1 MQSLQARRDSC
12 WRERSADFI
21 LQACG
26 VGESGLVIFLRFL
39 AVRTFLRVKTRA
51 PELPASPRV
60 DFPDGCRHIERMD
73 FDISRLLDDWDY
85 KPGQMVVRK
94 FTGKDGAE
102 KIQLRLDL
110 GVLQMNA
117 SGRPDGKRPFGYP
130 SLLEFHRAR
139 LHKHVGEHGGS
150 DDGFALDAEAC
161 AKLQMEALQYH
172 HRYICL
178 LELGDYHAVI
188 RDTER
193 NLEVFEFADK
203 QAESD
208 ELSWALQQFR
218 PQLLMVQAR
227 ARATLELEADDF
239 KGALSEIDAS
249 LEKIRQFYCDYS
261 REDYLEDSPE
271 IASLENWREEIN
283 QKRPLSKKE
292 KLEHALNDAV
302 QREDYEKAAQVRDAL
317 RNLKTGDA

>member
-1 MQSLQARRDSC
+1 
-12 WRERSADFI
+12 
-21 LQACG
+21 
-26 VGESGLVIFLRFL
+26 
-39 AVRTFLRVKTRA
+39 
-51 PELPASPRV
+51 
-60 DFPDGCRHIERMD
+60 MD

-85 KPGQMVVRK
+85 KPGQMSVRK
-94 FTGKDGAE
+94 FTAKDGTE

-117 SGRPDGKRPFGYP
+117 SGRPDGKRPFSYP
-130 SLLEFHRAR
+130 SLFEYHKTR
-139 LHKHVGEHGGS
+139 LQKYVADHGGS
-150 DDGFALDAEAC
+150 DEGFALDAEAC

-178 LELGDYHAVI
+178 LELCDYNAVI

-193 NLEVFEFADK
+193 NLEVFDFVEK

-218 PQLLMVQAR
+218 PQLFMIQAR
-227 ARATLELEADDF
+227 ARATLALDAQDF
-239 KGALSEIDAS
+239 SGALGEIDAS
-249 LEKIRQFYCDYS
+249 LERIRQFYRDYS

-292 KLEHALNDAV
+292 KLELALNDAV
-302 QREDYEKAAQVRDAL
+302 QREDYEKAARVRDAL